1 MGELKLS
8 ESLTSAEEPWHHPP
22 TIHYCNHT
30 LHHTT
35 MRPYSTLSHHT
46 SLDPTALHHPIL
58 SRWVLSESLSSPETG
73 HRPKSS
79 QTPLLERIN
88 FLLTPSPTHHTKA
101 YPKISSF
108 NNRTALNEVHDSSP
122 PLLLCTIKSFSIIQ
136 MHFVVAPY

>member
-1 MGELKLS
+1 MAS
-8 ESLTSAEEPWHHPP
+8 PSYHSLLQPYFTPYH
-22 TIHYCNHT
+22 
-30 LHHTT
+30 T

-101 YPKISSF
+101 YPKSSSF

-136 MHFVVAPY
+136 MHFVVAPYW